1 MSKTLLNAA
10 PAPELPVVRRPVLR
24 VRELAQAVLL
34 LFGATPLPQH
44 NNPQRHL
51 GRMVVD
57 GHTVLVLAD
66 SPNRP
71 TNAMTLQY
79 ALALRD
85 QIGGG
90 WDRLVVLGWRFHP
103 AIGAAI
109 AALGDDRL
117 DVQVIPSD
125 LQHRIAK
132 ANGHPA
138 PAPDVSFDCRQYLAL
153 KHVTRTQ
160 FALCAAELLIVGLD
174 NYILLAPHAIEL
186 DGRDRGKLNAVLT
199 KKPLS
204 LIEYWAVDPA
214 YDGLRFN
221 PAWHSYCGSAGKSR
235 AAQQIRTQAVLS
247 LPPHA
252 GERRVRVQA
261 VDIFRQQSEVEVTVA
276 APSTARR
283 SNDCE
288 D

>member
-1 MSKTLLNAA
+1 MQKTPSNLALA
-10 PAPELPVVRRPVLR
+10 PDAPVVRRPVLR

-44 NNPQRHL
+44 SNPQRHL
-51 GRMVVD
+51 GRMVIE
-57 GHTVLVLAD
+57 GQTVLVLAD

-79 ALALRD
+79 ARALRD
-85 QIGGG
+85 EIGGG

-125 LQHRIAK
+125 LQHRIVQCQER
-132 ANGHPA
+132 PA
-138 PAPDVSFDCRQYLAL
+138 LAPDLSFDCRQYLAL

-160 FALCAAELLIVGLD
+160 FALCAAELLIVGLE
-174 NYILLAPHAIEL
+174 NYIPLAPHAIAL
-186 DGRDRGKLNAVLT
+186 DERDRGKLNAVLT

-214 YDGLRFN
+214 YDGLSFN

-235 AAQQIRTQAVLS
+235 ATQQIRTQAVLS
-247 LPPHA
+247 LPPLP
-252 GERRVRVQA
+252 GERRVRVRA
-261 VDIFRQQSEVEVTVA
+261 VDIFRQQAEVEIRVA
-276 APSTARR
+276 APITAR
-283 SNDCE
+283 CKE
-288 D
+288 

>member
-1 MSKTLLNAA
+1 MPKTSLNAA
-10 PAPELPVVRRPVLR
+10 LAPDEVAVRRPVLR

-44 NNPQRHL
+44 SNPQRHL
-51 GRMVVD
+51 GRVVVD
-57 GHTVLVLAD
+57 GQTVLVLAD

-85 QIGGG
+85 KIGGG

-125 LQHRIAK
+125 LQHRIVQC
-132 ANGHPA
+132 NGRPEL
-138 PAPDVSFDCRQYLAL
+138 APDVSFDCRQYLAL

-160 FALCAAELLIVGLD
+160 FAVRAPELLIVSLD
-174 NYILLAPHAIEL
+174 NYNLLAPQSIKL
-186 DGRDRGKLNAVLT
+186 DDRDRGNLNAVLT
-199 KKPLS
+199 KKPLA

-214 YDGLRFN
+214 YDGMAFN
-221 PAWHSYCGSAGKSR
+221 PAWHSYCGNAGNSR
-235 AAQQIRTQAVLS
+235 TTHRVQTQAVLN

-252 GERRVRVQA
+252 GERRVRVRA
-261 VDIFRQQSEVEVTVA
+261 VDIFRQQAEVEVRVA
-276 APSTARR
+276 APATAR
-283 SNDCE
+283 SDCKE
-288 D
+288 

>member
-1 MSKTLLNAA
+1 MPKTPLNAA
-10 PAPELPVVRRPVLR
+10 LAPDALTLRRPVLR

-44 NNPQRHL
+44 CNPQRHL

-57 GHTVLVLAD
+57 GQTLLVLAD

-85 QIGGG
+85 EIGGG

-125 LQHRIAK
+125 LQHRIVQC
-132 ANGHPA
+132 NGRQA
-138 PAPDVSFDCRQYLAL
+138 LATDVSFDCRQYLAL

-160 FALCAAELLIVGLD
+160 FAVRAPELLIVSLD
-174 NYILLAPHAIEL
+174 NYILLAPQSINL
-186 DGRDRGKLNAVLT
+186 DDRDRANLNAVLT

-214 YDGLRFN
+214 YDGLTFN
-221 PAWHSYCGSAGKSR
+221 PAWHSYCGNAGKSR
-235 AAQQIRTQAVLS
+235 TAQRVQTQAVLS

-252 GERRVRVQA
+252 GERRVRVRA
-261 VDIFRQQSEVEVTVA
+261 VDIFRQQAEVEVRVA

-283 SNDCE
+283 KE
-288 D
+288 